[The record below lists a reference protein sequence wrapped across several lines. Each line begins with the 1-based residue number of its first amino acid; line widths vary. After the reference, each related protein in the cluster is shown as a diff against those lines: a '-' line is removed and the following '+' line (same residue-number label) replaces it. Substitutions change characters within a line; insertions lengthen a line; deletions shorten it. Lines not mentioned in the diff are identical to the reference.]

1 MNDGDRNNGR
11 AFVMPFA
18 ALIFVIELKCLAP
31 PPRHRPIRSSRR
43 ATLVLVSHSS
53 ASAVEMHF

>member
-31 PPRHRPIRSSRR
+31 HPPDTVQSDHLGEPHWC
-43 ATLVLVSHSS
+43 ALL
-53 ASAVEMHF
+53 